1 MKYNGWTNYET
12 WKVNLELIDHDCLA
26 EMLADYEPNFDAFVD
41 MVKEYAEE
49 IAYLEVQ
56 ENSFAESAVHS
67 LLADVNWYEIAEHI
81 QMAYAEDNVA

>member
-12 WKVNLELIDHDCLA
+12 WKVNLELIDSEFLGDL
-26 EMLADYEPNFDAFVD
+26 LQDFDDFDNFVD
-41 MVKEYAEE
+41 AVKDHAEEYA
-49 IAYLEVQ
+49 YFNVQ
-56 ENSFAESAVHS
+56 ENSFAESAVHA